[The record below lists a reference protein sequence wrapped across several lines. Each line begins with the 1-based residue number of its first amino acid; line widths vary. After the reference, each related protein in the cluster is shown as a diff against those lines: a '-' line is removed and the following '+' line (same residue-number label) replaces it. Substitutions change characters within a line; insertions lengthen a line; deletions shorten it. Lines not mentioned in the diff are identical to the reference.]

1 MKQKLE
7 KLEIKQID
15 HLIEDIQRLKET
27 RNAIILAHNYQIG
40 EIQDIADFTGD
51 SLKLSQ
57 EAAETE
63 AETIVF
69 CGVNFMAETAAILSP
84 EKTVLV
90 PDPEAGCS
98 LADTINRDQLMAW
111 KMKHPNAIV
120 VSYINTTAE
129 IKAESDYCCT
139 STNALKVINA
149 IPSDKEILFLPDI
162 FLGTYLQTITGRKL
176 QLWPGECHVHA
187 SIRPNSVNNLRDK
200 HPEAEFLVHPEC
212 GCLTPSMYYLANG
225 DISSKDTHILST
237 EGMIRYA
244 KESCANRFIIA
255 TEVGILHR
263 MKKDNPCK
271 TFLPVN
277 PDAICE
283 YMKQVTLD
291 TVYKSLKEMIY
302 QVRVPKNIA
311 VKARRSINK
320 MLELI

>member
-1 MKQKLE
+1 MERLE
-7 KLEIKQID
+7 TKQID
-15 HLIEDIQRLKET
+15 HMIDDIQRLKES
-27 RNAIILAHNYQIG
+27 RNAVILAHNYQIG

-63 AETIVF
+63 AEVIVF

-84 EKTVLV
+84 KKTVLV

-98 LADTINRDQLMAW
+98 LADTISIDQLKAW
-111 KMKHPNAIV
+111 KNKYTNAVV

-187 SIRPNSVNNLRDK
+187 GIRPSVVNNLRDQ
-200 HPEAEFLVHPEC
+200 HPDAEFLVHPEC

-225 DISSKDTHILST
+225 NISSKNAYILST
-237 EGMIRYA
+237 EGMIRRA
-244 KESCANRFIIA
+244 KESCADRFIIA

-263 MKKDNPCK
+263 MKQDNPCK

-277 PDAICE
+277 PDAVCE
-283 YMKQVTLD
+283 YMKRTTLD
-291 TVYKSLKEMIY
+291 TVYKSLQEMIY
-302 QVRVPKNIA
+302 PVTIPKNISI
-311 VKARRSINK
+311 KAKRAIDK
-320 MLELI
+320 MIELA